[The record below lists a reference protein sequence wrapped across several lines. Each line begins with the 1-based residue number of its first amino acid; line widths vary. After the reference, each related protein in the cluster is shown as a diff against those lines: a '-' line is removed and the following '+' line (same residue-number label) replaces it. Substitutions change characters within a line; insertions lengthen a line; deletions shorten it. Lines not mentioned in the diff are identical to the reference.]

1 MKLTDKI
8 KIELTEQDKEYI
20 ENKDLGDMCRYLDSL
35 RSKTFKVGDVLVKK
49 RKKVRLNWDINDDD
63 EFRVETW
70 EYVKV
75 PHRKTNA
82 KYVVVHVDSSGIPVV
97 KRLSVNGKL
106 TKTIQSLA
114 DVDFRS
120 EIFEDD
126 PDYAE
131 AIILDKDAY
140 DPIEYERGGKRKL

>member
-8 KIELTEQDKEYI
+8 KIELTDEDKQYI
-20 ENKDLGDMCRYLDSL
+20 NNKDMSDMCRYLGSL
-35 RSKTFKVGDVLVKK
+35 RNRKFKVGDVLVKK
-49 RKKVRLNWDINDDD
+49 RRKVTFDWSATSIYRQ
-63 EFRVETW
+63 EAW

-82 KYVVVHVDSSGIPVV
+82 KYVVVHIDENGIPIV

-106 TKTIQSLA
+106 TRAIQSLG

-120 EIFEDD
+120 EIFEED

-131 AIILDKDAY
+131 AVILDKREY
-140 DPIEYERGGKRKL
+140 DPIEYERNGKRKL